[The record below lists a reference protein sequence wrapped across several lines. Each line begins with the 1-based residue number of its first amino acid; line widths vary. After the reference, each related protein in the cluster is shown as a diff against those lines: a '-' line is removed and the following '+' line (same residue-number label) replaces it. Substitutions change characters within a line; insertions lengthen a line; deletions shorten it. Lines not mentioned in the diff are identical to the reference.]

1 MSSFNKLLKKDQHY
15 LVLMVLLAVFIVLD
29 IQIPSP
35 VAELV
40 DTIVG
45 KIIIVVIALS
55 MCTSKQPIL
64 CALSLLAAYELIR
77 RSSVNSNIGPAV
89 MKFIPTEAKKSGHL
103 SAMNQFPVTVEEQI
117 VSEMIPQEATPILT
131 NPSFKPTQS
140 KLHDAAKL
148 N

>member
-29 IQIPSP
+29 IQVPAAI
-35 VAELV
+35 AELV

-45 KIIIVVIALS
+45 KIIIIVIALS

-77 RSSVNSNIGPAV
+77 RSSNSNIGPAV
-89 MKFIPTEAKKSGHL
+89 MKFIPTEAKKSNHL
-103 SAMNQFPVTVEEQI
+103 SAMNQFPVTVEEQ
-117 VSEMIPQEATPILT
+117 VVAEMIPQ
-131 NPSFKPTQS
+131 
-140 KLHDAAKL
+140 
-148 N
+148 

>member
-29 IQIPSP
+29 IQVPAA

-77 RSSVNSNIGPAV
+77 RSSNSNIGPAV

-103 SAMNQFPVTVEEQI
+103 SAMNQFPVTVEEQ
-117 VSEMIPQEATPILT
+117 VVAEMIPQEAAPILT
-131 NPSFKPTQS
+131 PPSFKPTQS

>member
-29 IQIPSP
+29 IQVPAAI
-35 VAELV
+35 AELV

-45 KIIIVVIALS
+45 KIIIIVIALS

-77 RSSVNSNIGPAV
+77 RSSNSNIGPAV

-103 SAMNQFPVTVEEQI
+103 SAMNQFPVTVEEQVI
-117 VSEMIPQEATPILT
+117 AEMIPQEAAPILT
-131 NPSFKPTQS
+131 APSFKPTQS

>member
-29 IQIPSP
+29 IQVPAA

-45 KIIIVVIALS
+45 KIIIGVIALS

-77 RSSVNSNIGPAV
+77 RSSNSNIGPAV

-103 SAMNQFPVTVEEQI
+103 SAMNQFPVTVEEQ
-117 VSEMIPQEATPILT
+117 VVAEMIPQEAAPILT
-131 NPSFKPTQS
+131 SPSFKPTQS

>member
-29 IQIPSP
+29 IQVPAA

-77 RSSVNSNIGPAV
+77 RSSNSNIGPAV

-103 SAMNQFPVTVEEQI
+103 SAMNQFPVTVEEQVI
-117 VSEMIPQEATPILT
+117 AEMIPQEAAPILT
-131 NPSFKPTQS
+131 APSFKPTQS